1 MKNPRRAAVLCI
13 ADAAYIAG
21 LIDGEGTITLVRK
34 HAHENRH
41 LSVTI
46 SSTERQ
52 VLDFVHGTIGV
63 GKITGKRT
71 YKSHHRPAFTYGVY
85 NRQAL
90 QVLKQIDRFLRT
102 YKAERSKLALRD
114 YIRLTPRNGKYS
126 PELKAARL
134 EFERRFLAI
143 KP

>member
-1 MKNPRRAAVLCI
+1 MKNPRRAAELSIV
-13 ADAAYIAG
+13 DAAYIAS
-21 LIDGEGTITLVRK
+21 LVDGEGTITLVRK

-52 VLDFVHGTIGV
+52 VLDFVHSTIGV

-71 YKSHHRPAFTYGVY
+71 YQSHHRPAFTYGVY

-90 QVLKQIDRFLRT
+90 QVLEQIHGFLKT
-102 YKAERSKLALRD
+102 YKAERSRMALRD
-114 YIRLTPRNGKYS
+114 YVRLTPRNGKYS
-126 PELKAARL
+126 PERMAARL